1 MKFAWL
7 CSHESYQPE
16 DLVKQA
22 VAAEEAGFD
31 AVLGSDHF
39 HPWVDDTSAA
49 GFVWAWLGA
58 VAERTSNVQL
68 GTAVTAPLFHY
79 HPALVA
85 QMAAT
90 VDRLSDGRL
99 LLGVGTGEALNER
112 PMGFAFPGYAERQAR
127 MQEALEIMHR
137 MLAGEKVTFHGE
149 YYTTETAKLYSP
161 PKGSLPILMA
171 AGGPKSAAF
180 AGTYA
185 DGLIT
190 SVKNPADT
198 VAKVIDPYRKAATK
212 AGKEH
217 LVLATRWTVLAGGPD
232 EAWEALI
239 VHARPARPRP
249 PGGDRPGRAA
259 DQGRRDGPR
268 RRAGQLH
275 GRPRRGTAS
284 INAYHPLVT
293 DVGADIVSIQVM
305 SADPMATIELIG
317 KEVLPQP
324 ARGSPLP
331 EPPAASRTGACFT
344 VNGEARTRCCAASK
358 RLSPGRELRRRLEAS
373 RESP

>member
-49 GFVWAWLGA
+49 GFVWSWLGA
-58 VAERTSNVQL
+58 VAVQTSNVLL
-68 GTAVTAPLFHY
+68 GTAVTCPLFHY

-90 VDRLSDGRL
+90 TDRLSDGRL
-99 LLGVGTGEALNER
+99 MLGVGTGEALNER
-112 PMGFAFPGYAERQAR
+112 PLGFPFPGYGERQAR
-127 MQEALEIMHR
+127 MQESLEIMHG
-137 MLAGEKVTFHGE
+137 LFAGEKLTFHGE
-149 YYTTETAKLYSP
+149 YYTTETARLYSP
-161 PKGSLPILMA
+161 PKGRLPILMA

-180 AGTYA
+180 AGTHA

-190 SVKNPADT
+190 SVKDPADT
-198 VAKVIDPYRKAATK
+198 VAKVIGPYRKAATEV
-212 AGKEH
+212 GKEH
-217 LVLATRWTVLAGGPD
+217 LVLATRWTVLAGSPD
-232 EAWEALI
+232 EAWQALSSMRGLR
-239 VHARPARPRP
+239 A
-249 PGGDRPGRAA
+249 PGRLEATDPTELRIKA
-259 DQGRRDGPR
+259 DDMNHDEV
-268 RRAGQLH
+268 L
-275 GRPRRGTAS
+275 AS
-284 INAYHPLVT
+284 YTVIPDAEGLVNAYRPLVT

-317 KEVLPQP
+317 REVLP
-324 ARGSPLP
+324 
-331 EPPAASRTGACFT
+331 
-344 VNGEARTRCCAASK
+344 
-358 RLSPGRELRRRLEAS
+358 ELRKLAG
-373 RESP
+373 

>member
-16 DLVKQA
+16 DLVQQA

-49 GFVWAWLGA
+49 GFVWSWLGA
-58 VAERTSNVQL
+58 VAAVTSDVLL
-68 GTAVTAPLFHY
+68 GTAVTCPLFHY

-90 VDRLSDGRL
+90 TDRLSGGRL
-99 LLGVGTGEALNER
+99 MLGVGTGEALNER
-112 PMGFAFPGYAERQAR
+112 PLGFPFPGYAERQAR
-127 MQEALEIMHR
+127 MQESLEIMHR

-161 PKGSLPILMA
+161 PKGSVPILMA

-190 SVKNPADT
+190 SVKDPADT
-198 VAKVIDPYRKAATK
+198 VAKVIAPYRKAATEV
-212 AGKEH
+212 GKEH
-217 LVLATRWTVLAGGPD
+217 LVLATRWTVLAGNPD
-232 EAWEALI
+232 EAWTALSSMRGLR
-239 VHARPARPRP
+239 A
-249 PGGDRPGRAA
+249 PGRLEATDPAELRFRA
-259 DQGRRDGPR
+259 DEMDRDEVLASYTVVPG
-268 RRAGQLH
+268 A
-275 GRPRRGTAS
+275 RGL
-284 INAYHPLVT
+284 IEAYHPLVT

-317 KEVLPQP
+317 KEVLP
-324 ARGSPLP
+324 
-331 EPPAASRTGACFT
+331 
-344 VNGEARTRCCAASK
+344 
-358 RLSPGRELRRRLEAS
+358 ELRKLA
-373 RESP
+373 P